1 MHGAGGGR
9 NQHVGCRGALSF
21 SDVVMWSCPASLNAC
36 LSCRDCSA
44 GKRGWRG
51 LGRLVAPLPL
61 PPKAPAFPRHH
72 ALGPSPS
79 SQPAPAPC
87 LHVGRGFRLRAWP
100 ILLCLLA
107 MAGACHLPAA
117 GRLYSYHSHGL
128 RVCVTVLMVFLSFLC
143 LCSCCVRS
151 KRNSPLPFFVVS
163 HPNQLMVIAV

>member
-9 NQHVGCRGALSF
+9 NQRVGCRGALSF
-21 SDVVMWSCPASLNAC
+21 SDVVVPC
-36 LSCRDCSA
+36 LSECMSFLQRLLSREEGLEGAGPPGCSA
-44 GKRGWRG
+44 
-51 LGRLVAPLPL
+51 
-61 PPKAPAFPRHH
+61 PPPQGSGIPGHH

-87 LHVGRGFRLRAWP
+87 LHVDCGFRLRARP

-117 GRLYSYHSHGL
+117 GHLYSYHGHGL
-128 RVCVTVLMVFLSFLC
+128 RVCVTVLMAFLSLLC